1 MGDAGVRD
9 ICFGD
14 MSVAHPAAPAPRF
27 ASVYLRLV
35 VALAVLWVGGW
46 VALLLFA
53 HGDGIAAL
61 AVLIGSA
68 MITGQRAGMWASSIV
83 LVEAVVLV
91 VLALQLPLLA
101 YIWAGTGPL
110 SLIAVAIVQAPIALA
125 VTRLSRD

>member
-1 MGDAGVRD
+1 MNG
-9 ICFGD
+9 

-68 MITGQRAGMWASSIV
+68 MVSGQRAGIRASGIV
-83 LVEAVVLV
+83 LLEAVALV
-91 VLALQLPLLA
+91 VLALQLPLLV
-101 YIWAGTGPL
+101 YIWADTGPL
-110 SLIAVAIVQAPIALA
+110 SLITVVIIQAPIALA
-125 VTRLSRD
+125 VTRLSCD